1 MKMHVLNKGKEK
13 KILCLHPIF
22 SNASIMETIF
32 VDLIH
37 KDAEILIP
45 DFNGHGTL
53 IDKDYQSVKEE
64 ARMLSN
70 YLVMHQVNTIDF
82 AYGASLGALVLFEL
96 LKNKDLSFH
105 HLYFEGAPVFS
116 DAKAIRL
123 LLTKSLVKKQKK
135 AKKNKASLVKEFS
148 KIYGEAIADEMIDTL
163 ISSREESLHHLAY
176 DFTHVDL
183 PNLDDEIQKKCIFA
197 YGDQDPNLKE
207 AKKVVSK
214 KYPYAELKLWK
225 GYQHC
230 QRMTKDTKAYC
241 KELEQAMK

>member
-1 MKMHVLNKGKEK
+1 MKMHILNKGKEK

-22 SNASIMETIF
+22 LNADSMEKILI
-32 VDLIH
+32 DLIH

-53 IDKDYQSVKEE
+53 IDQDYQSAKEE

-70 YLVMHQVNTIDF
+70 YLVMNQINTIDF

-96 LKNKDLSFH
+96 LKNKDLCFH
-105 HLYFEGAPVFS
+105 HLYFEGAPVFR

-123 LLTKSLVKKQKK
+123 LLSKNLMKKQKK
-135 AKKNKASLVKEFS
+135 AKKNKASFVKEFS
-148 KIYGEAIADEMIDTL
+148 KVYGETIADEMIDTL
-163 ISSREESLHHLAY
+163 ISSSEESLQHLAY

-183 PNLDDEIQKKCIFA
+183 PELDEESQKKCIFA

-214 KYPYAELKLWK
+214 KYPQTELKIWK

-230 QRMTKDTKAYC
+230 QRLTKDTKAYC
-241 KELEQAMK
+241 KEFEPYLK